1 MYGLSSILHD
11 LRYAIRLLRN
21 SPGFSAVA
29 IAAIAGINSAPGRR
43 TGGWS
48 ASTPSRRSR
57 TDASTTPRSMRS
69 VETEEEIAKR
79 VKPPKRASRQAST
92 AYVDDGH
99 RRRAV
104 ARVHPGEHAR
114 HHGPEDP
121 VGDLG
126 ERRGLDL
133 REVRAED
140 ALRHEVD
147 HHVDGRAE
155 RDADCHTNEQRARRI
170 GQQPR

>member
-69 VETEEEIAKR
+69 VETEEEIARR
-79 VKPPKRASRQAST
+79 VKPPNRGQQAGEHG
-92 AYVDDGH
+92 VCDDGI
-99 RRRAV
+99 AGV
-104 ARVHPGEHAR
+104 P
-114 HHGPEDP
+114 
-121 VGDLG
+121 
-126 ERRGLDL
+126 
-133 REVRAED
+133 
-140 ALRHEVD
+140 
-147 HHVDGRAE
+147 
-155 RDADCHTNEQRARRI
+155 
-170 GQQPR
+170 